1 MRSWFYSKITPFIS
15 FDIVRTV
22 EWGIAIDRKL
32 IPIPSV
38 VVLLIIIIIIIIII
52 NIIIISVLL
61 FLRSKTIASMSLADF
76 KPLNPGLTKICF
88 NMSLW
93 TISRFKKKEENWGRS
108 MLTPSTNHRIQVS
121 RRSRALDVKEMY

>member
-32 IPIPSV
+32 IPIPSF

-93 TISRFKKKEENWGRS
+93 TISRFKKKEKNSGRS